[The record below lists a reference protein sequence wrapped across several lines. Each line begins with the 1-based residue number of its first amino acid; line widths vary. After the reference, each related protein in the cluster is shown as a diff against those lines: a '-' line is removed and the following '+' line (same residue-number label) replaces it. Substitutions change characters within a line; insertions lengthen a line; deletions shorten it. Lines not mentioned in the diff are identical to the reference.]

1 MCIAAL
7 LCSDMRSLDNMR
19 GVFCNGNGLV
29 NAYSKNGKAAD
40 PFFFCV
46 VWQLLSR
53 EGFYFLTGLGAN
65 GVCIVPLF
73 PP

>member
-7 LCSDMRSLDNMR
+7 LCSDIMRSLDNMR

-40 PFFFCV
+40 PFFLC
-46 VWQLLSR
+46 
-53 EGFYFLTGLGAN
+53 GLA
-65 GVCIVPLF
+65 VA
-73 PP
+73 

>member
-1 MCIAAL
+1 
-7 LCSDMRSLDNMR
+7 MR

-40 PFFFCV
+40 PFFCV
-46 VWQLLSR
+46 VWQWLRRRVL
-53 EGFYFLTGLGAN
+53 FYLTGLEAN
-65 GVCIVPLF
+65 GVCIVSLF

>member
-40 PFFFCV
+40 PFFF
-46 VWQLLSR
+46 VWFGSCLAGKAFIFSLD
-53 EGFYFLTGLGAN
+53 
-65 GVCIVPLF
+65 
-73 PP
+73 